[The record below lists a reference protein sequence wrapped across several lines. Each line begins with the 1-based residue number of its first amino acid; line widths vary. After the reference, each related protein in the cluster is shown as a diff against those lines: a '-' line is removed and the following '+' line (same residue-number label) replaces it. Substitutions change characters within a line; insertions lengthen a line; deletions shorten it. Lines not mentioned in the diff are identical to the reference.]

1 MREITEIS
9 SPGNNNN
16 PEIGKLFLSNEKKS
30 ISFSLWLRCAY
41 DDGSNVGI
49 THIRV
54 LGAKVVVVRLA
65 GYIEFFEVGPPPP
78 TTMRAAA
85 ATAGASPQSCSTS
98 TPPVAE
104 GSSRR
109 CESVATFLKYEMV
122 TMMVLGI
129 SG

>member
-1 MREITEIS
+1 MR
-9 SPGNNNN
+9 
-16 PEIGKLFLSNEKKS
+16 KKS

-65 GYIEFFEVGPPPP
+65 GYIEFFEVGPPR
-78 TTMRAAA
+78 TTGAAAAA
-85 ATAGASPQSCSTS
+85 ATSVAGASPLSCSTS
-98 TPPVAE
+98 TPVATE

-109 CESVATFLKYEMV
+109 CEL
-122 TMMVLGI
+122 
-129 SG
+129 